1 MDASICFFGTYD
13 AEAQRV
19 DVVWQLQDGV
29 ELQGGSFPLGS
40 GLTSQVIRERQAR
53 LVTDWLHQ
61 GPHVQVQYATERP
74 DLPQSAITVPAL
86 LDSRVLG
93 VLSVQAYPPA
103 AFDQTH
109 LATVQ
114 RLVDRASPRIAALLE
129 RERQDADGVLLAADW
144 HRLTTTSDD
153 AMLAL
158 DSDRRMLSMNGAARA
173 LLSLPGQ
180 SFVFGH
186 PVDQPQAH
194 LWPLGSAT
202 LSHAVRPLLDRLAR
216 GEAPLEIEIALGE
229 ATRGVVT
236 CAASEVGAGDYPRGT
251 VLTLACHQSTG
262 GLADPGGN
270 A

>member
-1 MDASICFFGTYD
+1 MTEIEISKLREECGVFGIYGHS
-13 AEAQRV
+13 EA
-19 DVVWQLQDGV
+19 
-29 ELQGGSFPLGS
+29 
-40 GLTSQVIRERQAR
+40 AR
-53 LVTDWLHQ
+53 LTYLGLYALQHRGQESCGIVASDGAELRQ
-61 GPHVQVQYATERP
+61 ERKMGHVS
-74 DLPQSAITVPAL
+74 D
-86 LDSRVLG
+86 
-93 VLSVQAYPPA
+93 

-129 RERQDADGVLLAADW
+129 RERQGADGVLLAADW

-251 VLTLACHQSTG
+251 VITLACHQSAG